1 MKPPKEGS
9 SKRKVWDVF
18 TDKGADAAMKMQGK
32 VPVGDSTVR
41 SWIAEWSRAAGGAPP
56 AAPKKGG
63 KTSQVKR
70 EKLPAPAP
78 KGFDPWYKY
87 TSRTNADLGIV
98 GICKRNGMDLRAYHV
113 LEQDGKFAI
122 VPRHHKP
129 ADGTIPQFKKGETV
143 YIMGMSNSK
152 ATVQEPGPEATII
165 KYLGPPMKGLSRP
178 DTECVSNVYILK
190 FEEPAKP
197 SKTKGKTPTRERL

>member
-1 MKPPKEGS
+1 MKAPKEGS

-41 SWIAEWSRAAGGAPP
+41 SWIAEWTRAAGGTLP
-56 AAPKKGG
+56 AAPKTKG

-70 EKLPAPAP
+70 EKLPEEP
-78 KGFDPWYKY
+78 KKPGEISPWFKY
-87 TSRTNADLGIV
+87 TSRHNADIGIV
-98 GICKRNGMDLRAYHV
+98 GICKRNGHDLRAFHV
-113 LEQDGKFAI
+113 LEEDGKFAI
-122 VPRHHKP
+122 VPAHYKP
-129 ADGTIPQFKKGETV
+129 KGPIPQFKKGDHV

-152 ATVQEPGPEATII
+152 ATVQEPGPEASVI
-165 KYLGPPMKGLSRP
+165 KYQGPPIKGLSRP

-190 FEEPAKP
+190 FEGKP
-197 SKTKGKTPTRERL
+197 SKTKGKSPARERL